1 MKYPG
6 FGLDLRYHDQFQ
18 SSQRLYP
25 IGVHTNCY
33 GAKSEMLLVREVA
46 MMIVMDRLSDK
57 PDWHLKVFDDAIV
70 KKWTEEAL
78 ALPVEDMYDE
88 IVRGKMEVD
97 GDGTG
102 DSEQGG
108 YGFPK
113 RLNSLLDKECLD
125 YCIKELRAKAEYFK
139 KTGVIPTLD
148 AAASVAKSDALVDAG
163 LHDALRAAFAK
174 LKDEQKDDP
183 DWHPRTNGKVQDLVH
198 PSLYPLVYGRSR
210 VFEEEVVDVDNAI
223 DKWAGSG
230 DVIPQLEPDI
240 KRTGRQPWSRWSSS
254 DHTTSIGG
262 SRVHPSYWSTKYQWL
277 PANVKFQDDGTVK
290 FTSYIN
296 NLHPGK
302 HRDIYG
308 TIEKLIEKSLPA
320 WDLCLAQYRNYNLVG
335 AGRTESRFPQPEN
348 PDDENEENW
357 TPPFDEVVVPE
368 GAFENEE
375 DDDVE
380 EEDENGNHYS
390 GTPKQIQWYKT
401 RRPVQP
407 APPKF
412 KAWDY
417 EVKEGDYLREQF
429 NENGLQIIVKMASIE
444 LTPDK
449 PAFPPGGWHV
459 EGQMNEHIVGTAL
472 YYLDSEN
479 VTPSHLQFRM
489 QTDSYQDD
497 WEVGQGTFTWMEQV
511 YGTNLGSGSG
521 GTCLQNYGSVKTKE
535 GRLLAFPN
543 VFHHRI
549 SPFQLR
555 DPTKPGH
562 RRFIALWLV
571 DPFTRILSTA
581 NVPPQQQD
589 WWLER
594 AFGDLSDADATKV
607 PQAIANLILEKAPGY
622 PGLEAVGR
630 AGLGLP
636 AELMDLVRDGFGDAL
651 PMSPEEAKKHRL
663 ELMEARTAFQDE
675 AREKWE

>member
-6 FGLDLRYHDQFQ
+6 FGLDLRYHDQYQ
-18 SSQRLYP
+18 SSQSLYP

-33 GAKSEMLLVREVA
+33 GAESEMLLVREVA

-78 ALPVEDMYDE
+78 ALPVEEMNDE
-88 IVRGKMEVD
+88 IVRGRMEVD
-97 GDGTG
+97 DDGTS
-102 DSEQGG
+102 DSGQGG

-139 KTGVIPTLD
+139 KTGVFPTLD
-148 AAASVAKSDALVDAG
+148 AAASVAKSDTLVDAE
-163 LHDALRAAFAK
+163 LHDALRAAFAR

-183 DWHPRTNGKVQDLVH
+183 DWHPRTDGIVQDLVH
-198 PSLYPLVYGRSR
+198 PSLSPLVYGRSR
-210 VFEEEVVDVDNAI
+210 VFKGEVVGVDDAI

-230 DVIPQLEPDI
+230 EIIPRLESEP
-240 KRTGRQPWSRWSSS
+240 KKTHRQSWSSS

-262 SRVHPSYWSTKYQWL
+262 SKVHPSYWSTKYQWL
-277 PANVKFQDDGTVK
+277 PANVQFQDDGTVK

-296 NLHPGK
+296 NLHPIK
-302 HRDIYG
+302 HREMYG

-320 WDLCLAQYRNYNLVG
+320 WDLCLAQYRNFNLEG
-335 AGRTESRFPQPEN
+335 AQNRVSLPATRGGRVSII
-348 PDDENEENW
+348 DENGTNW
-357 TPPFDEVVVPE
+357 TSLFEDVVMPE
-368 GAFENEE
+368 GASGG
-375 DDDVE
+375 
-380 EEDENGNHYS
+380 EEDEYGNSYS
-390 GTPKQIQWYKT
+390 GTPKEVHWYMT
-401 RRPVQP
+401 REPVQP
-407 APPKF
+407 SPPEF

-417 EVKEGDYLREQF
+417 GVKEGDYLREQF
-429 NENGLQIIVKMASIE
+429 SENGLQIIVKMASIE

-479 VTPSHLQFRM
+479 E
-489 QTDSYQDD
+489 D

-521 GTCLQNYGSVKTKE
+521 GTCLQNYGSVETKE

-543 VFHHRI
+543 VFHHRV
-549 SPFQLR
+549 SPFRLK

-562 RRFIALWLV
+562 RRFVALWLV

-594 AFGDLSDADATKV
+594 AFGDLSDADATKA

-622 PGLEAVGR
+622 PGLEAAGR

-651 PMSPEEAKKHRL
+651 PMSLEEAKKHRL

-675 AREKWE
+675 AREKWEQVEYSFCEH